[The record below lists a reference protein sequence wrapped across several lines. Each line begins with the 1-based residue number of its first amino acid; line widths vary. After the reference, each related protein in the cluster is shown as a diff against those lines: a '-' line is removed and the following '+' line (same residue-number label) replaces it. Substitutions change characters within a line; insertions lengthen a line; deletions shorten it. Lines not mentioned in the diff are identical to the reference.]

1 MKIIRNNQLCDI
13 SDQVKQFKQRL
24 KEQKV
29 FTLSS
34 SDHTDHIAAYIAWKE
49 VGGNI
54 LIKNP
59 HMPKDISEFVDQKIL
74 DFEYE
79 NSAIFLTSG
88 TTGYP
93 KLIVDTNKQFESLI
107 KLTTDLMNW
116 DSDSKWL
123 NVTPA
128 FTSSF
133 WHIVVPC
140 LVEYDGSIVL
150 SSRES
155 VLEDLNQDVN
165 LSIFVPGMIDNL
177 RILKVPVDLSK
188 MNTIISGASAVL
200 KRHVEFLFERGLNRF
215 TQLYGATET
224 MTPFLS
230 RTTIEPDEF
239 CEYLEFKPLNK
250 ETEIKLVDGEL
261 WVKGSTICENFKQLD
276 YSEGWLRTGDL
287 WEQTNDLI
295 KFVGRKNDIVK
306 VNGFQANLLM
316 IESVSEDRT
325 DLGETLAVVR
335 SSFGTQW
342 IELFYTNKKCQ
353 IDKNKFKEI
362 FEPILY
368 KCCIPKRYTYINR
381 IPRNATG
388 KKVRTAPF
396 PT

>member
-1 MKIIRNNQLCDI
+1 MRIIRNNQLCDI
-13 SDQVKQFKQRL
+13 SDQVKECKKHLRN
-24 KEQKV
+24 QKV

-34 SDHTDHIAAYIAWKE
+34 PDHTDHIASYIAWKE
-49 VGGNI
+49 VGGN
-54 LIKNP
+54 LLVKNP
-59 HMPKDISEFVDQKIL
+59 YMPKEISEFVDQKLL

-79 NSAIFLTSG
+79 NSVIFLTSG
-88 TTGYP
+88 STGFP
-93 KLIVDTNKQFESLI
+93 KIIVNTNKQFKSLV
-107 KLTTDLMNW
+107 KSSKDLMGWN
-116 DSDSKWL
+116 SDSNWL
-123 NVTPA
+123 NVLPA
-128 FTSSF
+128 FTSGF
-133 WHIVVPC
+133 WHVVLPC
-140 LVEYDGSIVL
+140 LVECDASIVL

-155 VLEDLNQDVN
+155 VLEDINQDVN
-165 LSIFVPGMIDNL
+165 LSAFVPGMIDNL
-177 RILKVPVDLSK
+177 RLSKVSVDLSK
-188 MNTIISGASAVL
+188 LDNFFSGSSAVL
-200 KRHVEFLFERGLNRF
+200 KRHVEFLFERGLKRF

-230 RTTIEPDEF
+230 RTTTEPDEF
-239 CEYLEFKPLNK
+239 CECLEFKPLNK

-276 YSEGWLRTGDL
+276 HSDGWLRTGDL

-325 DLGETLAVVR
+325 DLGETLAIVR

-342 IELFYTNKKCQ
+342 IEMLYTNKDCM

-388 KKVRTAPF
+388 KKLRNF
-396 PT
+396 N